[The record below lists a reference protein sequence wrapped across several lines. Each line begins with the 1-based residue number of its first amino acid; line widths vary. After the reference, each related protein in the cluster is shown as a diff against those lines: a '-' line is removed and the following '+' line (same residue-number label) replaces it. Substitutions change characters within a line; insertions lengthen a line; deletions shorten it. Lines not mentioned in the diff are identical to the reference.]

1 MFHSGDPKQSK
12 KLKKLFFSNKMDKK
26 GGKLPPIADEQ
37 REEIMQI
44 IYK

>member
-1 MFHSGDPKQSK
+1 MALSGDLKQSK
-12 KLKKLFFSNKMDKK
+12 MLKKFYSSKMDKK

-37 REEIMQI
+37 REEIIQI